1 MKNQLKNPFVW
12 YGVKDWVEES
22 AGHVFYAAA
31 RNELSLNE
39 YYPDSENVKSQKTGG
54 ITARLSELFE
64 EAVFEMLK
72 EAGLVK
78 VKRKANSEGDITI
91 NGKSWE
97 IKTTQGDNMQGATH
111 SARKP
116 PRYIKIKYKLDY
128 DKSLSLDDNEGL
140 FIEYGVWISDSI
152 QPSWW
157 HGKATKS
164 NSRTTLK
171 VPIESG
177 SEINTII
184 GDINYSPK
192 NGRKYCALINE
203 VV

>member
-1 MKNQLKNPFVW
+1 MNKKLKDPMVW
-12 YGVKDWVEES
+12 YAVKDWVEES

-31 RNELSLNE
+31 RNKLSLNE
-39 YYPDSENVKSQKTGG
+39 YYPDDENDKSQKVGG
-54 ITARLSELFE
+54 ITVRLAELFE
-64 EAVFEMLK
+64 EANYEMLK
-72 EAGLVK
+72 AADCN
-78 VKRKANSEGDITI
+78 VKRKADSKGDITI
-91 NGKSWE
+91 NGEPWE

-128 DKSLSLDDNEGL
+128 DKPLSLDNNEG
-140 FIEYGVWISDSI
+140 FFTEYGVWVSDSI

-157 HGKATKS
+157 RGKATKN

-171 VPIESG
+171 IPIENG

-184 GDINYSPK
+184 GDFNDSSSH
-192 NGRKYCALINE
+192 GRKYCALINE